1 MKHLKK
7 DFDAGFSAFR
17 VTFLILLGTVLP
29 LSLSAQGEIGLRA
42 SVAAS
47 AGYAPIVTQGS
58 RENTGLVVGVYGE
71 LEYGKVMGRLQ
82 YTKPLLNTFNED
94 KNLDGGN
101 AYHGSLGY
109 RMDFTDQLFMGLL
122 VSGGA
127 TVVQYNNGFNG
138 SSGDTFT
145 NVSPQLGVIVAPTYQ
160 ITDHFS
166 VQGGLRYYKGF
177 KAGDRGQ
184 ASDLADISIALRFS
198 L

>member
-1 MKHLKK
+1 MNHLKK
-7 DFDAGFSAFR
+7 DLKTDFTAIRISLF
-17 VTFLILLGTVLP
+17 ILLATL
-29 LSLSAQGEIGLRA
+29 LTASLSAQADIGLRA
-42 SVAAS
+42 SVAAA
-47 AGYAPIVTQGS
+47 AGYAPIITHGS
-58 RENTGLVVGVYGE
+58 KENTGLVVGVYGE
-71 LEYGKVMGRLQ
+71 LEYGKVIGRLQ

-109 RMDFTDQLFMGLL
+109 RMDLSDQFFVGLL

-127 TVVQYNNGFNG
+127 TVVQYNNGING
-138 SSGDTFT
+138 STGDTFT
-145 NVSPQLGVIVAPTYQ
+145 NVSPQLGVNITPTYQ

-184 ASDLADISIALRFS
+184 ASDLADISVALRFS